1 MEETSPNRNTLQVVE
16 FLERYRNKICKK
28 ECIDCDNLLC
38 EFNGLTDE
46 EKEALILS
54 VIRDGNF
61 DIKEHPELYNEHVL
75 IESKRRF
82 ITVVFVVFLSLYFII
97 LYSLVDSNSILSRIL
112 AAIGTE
118 LMTYINIIFL

>member
-38 EFNGLTDE
+38 EFNGLTDD

-54 VIRDGNF
+54 VIRDNSF
-61 DIKEHPELYNEHVL
+61 NIKEHPELYNEHVL

-82 ITVVFVVFLSLYFII
+82 ITAVFIVFLTLYFII
-97 LYSLVDSNSILSRIL
+97 LYGLVDSNSTLSRIL
-112 AAIGTE
+112 STIGTE
-118 LMTYINIIFL
+118 LMKYMHIIFL

>member
-1 MEETSPNRNTLQVVE
+1 MEETRNDRNTLQVVE
-16 FLERYRNKICKK
+16 FIKKYRNKVCKK

-38 EFNGLTDE
+38 EFNGLTDD

-54 VIRDGNF
+54 VIRDNSF
-61 DIKEHPELYNEHVL
+61 DIKEHPDLYNEHVL

-97 LYSLVDSNSILSRIL
+97 LYSLVDSNSILSRVL
-112 AAIGTE
+112 STIGTE
-118 LMTYINIIFL
+118 VMKYIHIIFL

>member
-38 EFNGLTDE
+38 EFNGLTDD

-54 VIRDGNF
+54 VIRDNSF
-61 DIKEHPELYNEHVL
+61 NIKEHPELYNEHVL

-82 ITVVFVVFLSLYFII
+82 ITVIFVVFLSLDSIRTCS
-97 LYSLVDSNSILSRIL
+97 LYNS
-112 AAIGTE
+112 G
-118 LMTYINIIFL
+118 

>member
-38 EFNGLTDE
+38 EFNGLTDD

-54 VIRDGNF
+54 VIRDNSF
-61 DIKEHPELYNEHVL
+61 NIKEHPELYNEHVL
-75 IESKRRF
+75 IESKRKF
-82 ITVVFVVFLSLYFII
+82 ITVVFIVFLTLYFII
-97 LYSLVDSNSILSRIL
+97 LYGLVDSNSTLSRIL
-112 AAIGTE
+112 STIGTE
-118 LMTYINIIFL
+118 LMKYMHIIFL

>member
-38 EFNGLTDE
+38 EFNGLTDD

-54 VIRDGNF
+54 VIKDNSF
-61 DIKEHPELYNEHVL
+61 DIKEYPDLYNEHVL

-112 AAIGTE
+112 STITAE
-118 LMTYINIIFL
+118 VMTYIHIIFL

>member
-1 MEETSPNRNTLQVVE
+1 MEETHNRNTLQVVE

-38 EFNGLTDE
+38 EFNGLTDD

-54 VIRDGNF
+54 VIRDNSF

-75 IESKRRF
+75 IESKRKF
-82 ITVVFVVFLSLYFII
+82 ITVVFIVFLSLYFII
-97 LYSLVDSNSILSRIL
+97 LYGLVDSNSILSRIL
-112 AAIGTE
+112 ASIWSE
-118 LMTYINIIFL
+118 VMTYIHIIFL